1 MSIKASTWSRNDHRD
16 CNEMDQGARRSNAD
30 QLAIHKVLNATVVTT
45 VAAAWTGWHE
55 GRWTTSASSL
65 GSPVLTHSE
74 TLEFVKT
81 HPEVV
86 PAAQMAKA
94 TSKFLRLHAGVIGAA
109 YMIMTTIYET
119 DAETFF
125 QKIRDG
131 ETTGKGDPLV
141 ALMRKAQFDRDKRRK
156 STPGLSFYLIFRAWN
171 AWRKKEPLDRLR
183 THANGVDLTPS
194 RRTAGSDGRSPG
206 FMPTD

>member
-1 MSIKASTWSRNDHRD
+1 
-16 CNEMDQGARRSNAD
+16 MDQGARRSNAD

-94 TSKFLRLHAGVIGAA
+94 TSKFLRLHAGASRPYIA
-109 YMIMTTIYET
+109 
-119 DAETFF
+119 
-125 QKIRDG
+125 
-131 ETTGKGDPLV
+131 
-141 ALMRKAQFDRDKRRK
+141 
-156 STPGLSFYLIFRAWN
+156 
-171 AWRKKEPLDRLR
+171 R
-183 THANGVDLTPS
+183 T
-194 RRTAGSDGRSPG
+194 RT
-206 FMPTD
+206 